1 MRHHA
6 KLQTVTKKRFMY
18 YGSNVL
24 KADIQNTFQVDV
36 SNMRPHAKLEA
47 VAKQV
52 YIYIYA

>member
-24 KADIQNTFQVDV
+24 KAEIQNTFQVDV